1 MTISCLLLVILLM
14 RSRAILD
21 SLGERCR
28 VGARERW
35 VSRGGSDSD
44 ELTLADI
51 EADTGKGPAADLSD
65 CTFHASTEDFLAAL
79 KALRNGS
86 TS

>member
-1 MTISCLLLVILLM
+1 MSMASRLTRSVSM
-14 RSRAILD
+14 RKPRRKA
-21 SLGERCR
+21 
-28 VGARERW
+28 
-35 VSRGGSDSD
+35 DSD

-65 CTFHASTEDFLAAL
+65 CTIHASTEDFLAAL
-79 KALRNGS
+79 KARRNGS

>member
-1 MTISCLLLVILLM
+1 MSMASRLM
-14 RSRAILD
+14 RSVSMRKPRRKAD
-21 SLGERCR
+21 SGE
-28 VGARERW
+28 
-35 VSRGGSDSD
+35 
-44 ELTLADI
+44 LMLADI

-79 KALRNGS
+79 KARRNGS

>member
-1 MTISCLLLVILLM
+1 MSMAFRLM
-14 RSRAILD
+14 RN
-21 SLGERCR
+21 
-28 VGARERW
+28 
-35 VSRGGSDSD
+35 VSVRKLRRKANSD

-51 EADTGKGPAADLSD
+51 EADTGKGPSADLSD

-79 KALRNGS
+79 KARRNGS